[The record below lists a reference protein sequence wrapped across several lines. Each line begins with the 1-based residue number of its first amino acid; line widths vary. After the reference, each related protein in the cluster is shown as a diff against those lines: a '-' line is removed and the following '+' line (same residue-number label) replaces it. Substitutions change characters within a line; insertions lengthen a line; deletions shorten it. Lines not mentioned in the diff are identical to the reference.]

1 MLLFLVS
8 SVYWSNTWLSLSSSV
23 WMGPTQSAP
32 DICPASSLCPG
43 SWLDFIAR
51 NELRDRGTPLN
62 TVCQFTKQ
70 HGVKLDTLVKHSSPQ
85 LESMLFSGYTSS
97 YNCIHSECWL
107 MQVLCSKYLYV
118 RSMWGILSP
127 AGSHV
132 RINRHYLGLALCED
146 EWSLSHSAHC
156 TPHHCGITPV
166 VCVPLLSFPLHLH
179 CSKRCIQHTVSAV
192 SPPYTAMHGIMQQL
206 KTTHKQHIVKVT
218 TSITENHWNCK
229 SYIFIQ
235 NHLNNN
241 LSIAPFRANICFV
254 PLTLL
259 FPFFQPQ
266 SLTPVV
272 SCRLPLHV
280 LYVPILY
287 ISPAS
292 PWYKPLPVEQ
302 EGTHAS
308 TVQNHCMIYI

>member
-1 MLLFLVS
+1 
-8 SVYWSNTWLSLSSSV
+8 
-23 WMGPTQSAP
+23 MGPTQSAP

-43 SWLDFIAR
+43 SWLDFICQEWAQR
-51 NELRDRGTPLN
+51 QRDPAE
-62 TVCQFTKQ
+62 
-70 HGVKLDTLVKHSSPQ
+70 HSVSVYKAVWCKIGHPCKTFIPQ
-85 LESMLFSGYTSS
+85 LESMLFSGYISS

-107 MQVLCSKYLYV
+107 MQVLCSIYLYI

-132 RINRHYLGLALCED
+132 RINRHYLGLALCEE

-206 KTTHKQHIVKVT
+206 KTTHKQHIVKAT

-229 SYIFIQ
+229 SYICIQ
-235 NHLNNN
+235 NQWNNN

-254 PLTLL
+254 SLTLL
-259 FPFFQPQ
+259 FPFFHPH
-266 SLTPVV
+266 SLTSVV

-280 LYVPILY
+280 LYAPILY

-292 PWYKPLPVEQ
+292 PWYKPLPVER
-302 EGTHAS
+302 EATHAS
-308 TVQNHCMIYI
+308 TVQYHCMIYI